1 MTSCSIAEFPC
12 ESRESRM
19 RDTNSQER
27 GEGKAL
33 TSRWNALSSS
43 GRESIYG
50 DSSAP
55 KERRPQN
62 DKGREDHTP
71 IRR

>member
-1 MTSCSIAEFPC
+1 
-12 ESRESRM
+12 M

-43 GRESIYG
+43 GPKSNYG

-55 KERRPQN
+55 NEPGPQ
-62 DKGREDHTP
+62 R
-71 IRR
+71 